1 MKTLL
6 ERIRQWKSSIPW
18 LNTRVPEK
26 YIFPLFTICLG
37 HKNAEGKW
45 DWDVSFGRDKS
56 ESLFYNGAIIIRV
69 MFPFFVGIGI
79 RWSEKGVVIFG
90 KSRAFLQT
98 YIGIKLNGEWAV
110 MPRFR
115 IQSDESAAR
124 GTSGANHGQAT
135 GWNAGTK

>member
-1 MKTLL
+1 MNIL

-37 HKNAEGKW
+37 AKYKNGWGGHIGLGKT
-45 DWDVSFGRDKS
+45 DSD
-56 ESLFYNGAIIIRV
+56 SLFYNGALFIRV
-69 MFPFFVGIGI
+69 MFPFFIGIGI
-79 RWSEKGVVIFG
+79 RWAG
-90 KSRAFLQT
+90 KDVTAREFLQT

-124 GTSGANHGQAT
+124 GTTGPNPDQAR
-135 GWNAGTK
+135 GWKAGTK

>member
-1 MKTLL
+1 MNIL
-6 ERIRQWKSSIPW
+6 ERVRQWKSTIPW

-37 HKNAEGKW
+37 YKNAEGKW

-56 ESLFYNGAIIIRV
+56 ESLFYNGALFIRV

-79 RWSEKGVVIFG
+79 RWAG
-90 KSRAFLQT
+90 KDVTAREFLQT

-124 GTSGANHGQAT
+124 GTTGPNHDQAR
-135 GWNAGTK
+135 GWKAGTK